1 MGVVNVTPD
10 SFSDG
15 GLYLDSDA
23 AVAHGLE
30 LVAAGADLLDIGGE
44 STRPGAEPVSAVDER
59 ARVVPVIE
67 RLAAVGVPISVDTS
81 KAEVAAAA
89 LGAGATVVN
98 DVTAGRGDPQM
109 LDVAAAAG
117 AGFVAMHM
125 RGEPRTMQRDVH
137 YADVV
142 AEVVDFLA
150 QRVAAARDAGI
161 DLGSLCVDPG
171 IGFGKHAQHNLA
183 LLGAT
188 RCVHRLVRRPGPR
201 RDVAQGVP
209 RCAARPGRGRG
220 RRRVDSTRR
229 ARRRHARDRDVG
241 DRPWRVDRAGARR
254 RARGRWRPALGRRCA
269 RSTPKR
275 SHEGPIVKGGL

>member
-67 RLAAVGVPISVDTS
+67 RLAAAGVPISVDTS

-89 LGAGATVVN
+89 LAAGATVVN

-171 IGFGKHAQHNLA
+171 IGFGKHAEHNLA
-183 LLGAT
+183 LLARLDAVIDSFDVPVLVGTSRKAFLGVLLDQAAGRDAASTPPVARDDATLATVMWAIDHGASIV
-188 RCVHRLVRRPGPR
+188 RVH
-201 RDVAQGVP
+201 DVAPAVDGV
-209 RCAARPGRGRG
+209 RLWA
-220 RRRVDSTRR
+220 TMR
-229 ARRRHARDRDVG
+229 ALDAEAV
-241 DRPWRVDRAGARR
+241 A
-254 RARGRWRPALGRRCA
+254 
-269 RSTPKR
+269 
-275 SHEGPIVKGGL
+275 